1 MPSAHT
7 NGAYHFPS
15 GFLWGA
21 ATAAH
26 QVEGSNVNSD
36 LWVLEH
42 VKPTLFAEPS
52 GDACDHY
59 HRYPEDIRLLA
70 ELGYNTYRFS
80 IEWARIEPE
89 PGRFSISQLD
99 HYRRMLVACHEN
111 GLKPM
116 VTFYHFSSPRWF
128 AGLGGWEKLSGA
140 DAFVRY
146 CERAAKHLGD
156 LITLATTFN
165 EPNLPALLRW
175 VGNLNLPFTTAR
187 RMTRHAA
194 RATGAG
200 QFVPFP
206 MGDAGRVQEVMISA
220 HHQAVQVI
228 KSGPGSYPVGVSL
241 AMQDEQAVGANSRR
255 DRKCAEVYDPWLAAA
270 DKSDFLGVQAYTR
283 ARVGKSGDLGPEP
296 GFELT
301 QMGYEYW
308 PDALEQ
314 TVRYAAARSSVPIYV
329 TENGIST
336 DEDTRRIDYIRTALD
351 GLRRCLEDGID
362 VRGYIHWS
370 LLDNF
375 EWIHGYRPRFG
386 LISVNRQT
394 RERTVKPSARYLGD
408 IAKRNSMSLAD

>member
-1 MPSAHT
+1 
-7 NGAYHFPS
+7 
-15 GFLWGA
+15 
-21 ATAAH
+21 
-26 QVEGSNVNSD
+26 
-36 LWVLEH
+36 
-42 VKPTLFAEPS
+42 
-52 GDACDHY
+52 
-59 HRYPEDIRLLA
+59 
-70 ELGYNTYRFS
+70 
-80 IEWARIEPE
+80 
-89 PGRFSISQLD
+89 
-99 HYRRMLVACHEN
+99 
-111 GLKPM
+111 
-116 VTFYHFSSPRWF
+116 
-128 AGLGGWEKLSGA
+128 
-140 DAFVRY
+140 
-146 CERAAKHLGD
+146 
-156 LITLATTFN
+156 
-165 EPNLPALLRW
+165 
-175 VGNLNLPFTTAR
+175 
-187 RMTRHAA
+187 
-194 RATGAG
+194 
-200 QFVPFP
+200 
-206 MGDAGRVQEVMISA
+206 
-220 HHQAVQVI
+220 
-228 KSGPGSYPVGVSL
+228 
-241 AMQDEQAVGANSRR
+241 MQDEQALGANSRR

-394 RERTVKPSARYLGD
+394 QERTVKPSARYLGD